1 MFEALI
7 LNWIGTLFWEKSAI
21 EIKSIWNTLKVHE
34 KIHISN
40 MFQMI
45 ISLLILSFT
54 RNFKFVFDL
63 RLVFLFLVLIISS
76 ILFNIFVIKA
86 IEKADRS
93 TNGLLS
99 ILAIPLL
106 LVSDIFLKYDIT
118 TYHIIWIIFI
128 VTTLLTISLKW
139 TINLKWA
146 QFTLLT
152 QVFAF
157 INIMIFKFIITNYA
171 STEILNII
179 MSFVLYIWSF
189 ALIFKKSDRFE
200 VLSKVYD
207 RKYIKFWVF
216 WWLGWAFNSMWF
228 MFGPASVITALKRIL
243 SMFWW
248 VVMWKIYFHEERFF
262 QKMASVWVIAMWV
275 VIMNFPIIV
284 TNKAL
289 LTSVNTA
296 LLIKWDVKWYSQA
309 LKESNIDLSKNFRE
323 NAARAEQL
331 YSIN

>member
-7 LNWIGTLFWEKSAI
+7 LNWIGTLFNENSSI
-21 EIKSIWNTLKVHE
+21 EIKKIWDELSIAEKVHIWNLFMVLV
-34 KIHISN
+34 S
-40 MFQMI
+40 I
-45 ISLLILSFT
+45 IIIIFTWNTKLIF
-54 RNFKFVFDL
+54 NIN
-63 RLVFLFLVLIISS
+63 LVFIIIITIIWNLCFSY
-76 ILFNIFVIKA
+76 FVQQA
-86 IEKADRS
+86 IVKADRS

-118 TYHIIWIIFI
+118 TYHIIWIFFI
-128 VTTLLTISLKW
+128 ITTLITISFRW

-146 QFTLLT
+146 KYTLIT
-152 QVFAF
+152 QIFAF
-157 INIMIFKFIITNYA
+157 INIMIYKIAITNYISTELMNIIISLCIFIITFIY
-171 STEILNII
+171 IL
-179 MSFVLYIWSF
+179 SKKWSKNS
-189 ALIFKKSDRFE
+189 FKKIYQ
-200 VLSKVYD
+200 K
-207 RKYIKFWVF
+207 KYIKFWLL
-216 WWLGWAFNSMWF
+216 WWLGWVFNSMWY
-228 MFGPASVITALKRIL
+228 MFWPASVITALKRIL
-243 SMFWW
+243 SMFWG

-262 QKMASVWVIAMWV
+262 QKMASVGVIAMWV

-296 LLIKWDVKWYSQA
+296 LLIKWDVKWYSRA
-309 LKESNIDLSKNFRE
+309 LKESNIDLTKNFKE